1 MFEWKD
7 KLLAAAKIAV
17 GVQYP
22 VLSFFFDDIDD
33 LFRGLSA
40 ITLSDF
46 VSRFSNRV
54 DELIVRIEHE
64 ERLSFI
70 GGTIEA
76 SCSNVVQDEVFILH
90 LKLYFQNQAKE
101 FILKE
106 SSKNFSFNKLDITS
120 KQRLITQRKVSY
132 QIQKP
137 IV

>member
-7 KLLAAAKIAV
+7 KLLTAAKIAV

-40 ITLSDF
+40 LTLSDF

-54 DELIVRIEHE
+54 DELIVRVEHE

-76 SCSNVVQDEVFILH
+76 YCSHVVQDEVFILH
-90 LKLYFQNQAKE
+90 LKLYFQSQTKE
-101 FILKE
+101 YILKE
-106 SSKNFSFNKLDITS
+106 SSKNFSFNKLDIES
-120 KQRLITQRKVSY
+120 QRKLKLEGKKSFEVN
-132 QIQKP
+132 KP
-137 IV
+137 